1 MDYQKLSEFRFTRD
15 MSIILAARETKK
27 SIQCI
32 IQMQVGELP
41 EYQSNDAAEMFQEY
55 ISLRNSLFPKEG
67 FLFPTDENRLYL
79 PGKFRQNFK
88 RMLSNAGIEDFQH
101 SPDKLTNS
109 QVEKML
115 KMQFLAQRP
124 IFQVYLAAALLGY
137 QALRPSEVAKLRK
150 SDIFLEEETILL
162 RDTKSREDQNI
173 IIYPHLLEPLKKYLR
188 HIGDIDP
195 LFVRESNQQWER
207 KDVYRAIKNFGKYY
221 GLKNI
226 TPRKFRA
233 TVSNYMI
240 DSGIP
245 IKYVSKYLRH
255 KDIATTL
262 RHYMG
267 AAGINDS
274 RIASKLLHSLLTGK
288 QESFKELIF
297 EENFPHHHRTREY

>member
-109 QVEKML
+109 QVEKLL

-245 IKYVSKYLRH
+245 I
-255 KDIATTL
+255 
-262 RHYMG
+262 
-267 AAGINDS
+267 NF
-274 RIASKLLHSLLTGK
+274 
-288 QESFKELIF
+288 SF
-297 EENFPHHHRTREY
+297 R